1 MAEDNETKIPP
12 VPLAS
17 LRYLESP
24 FVLDDPDTQGLPA
37 LRRLPVPPPLFYPQ
51 AIDLFLWIDESQR
64 NAPSLQDLIE
74 QPDLADEIF
83 PNKTIKALTP
93 DPLVLVD
100 SPYVNLTELD
110 ESTPKDDLDLFV
122 ARISKEAS
130 ASMDE
135 EDLKERMRSNPLS
148 EEALLSGIAFLES
161 LRNGDGEIPSD
172 PVGPPLP
179 EQPLLPPVVAVEGSP
194 ERPSSLSPQPVPL
207 PTPSVSVANEP
218 VSETITTPPESVSST
233 EAILHMAAK
242 VPLPDGSQRPAFAS
256 QFFLT
261 TRQLEDLLTEAIPD
275 PGAAKDVRQMI
286 RLWAESEK
294 REGSQGV
301 KLALDVKS
309 VLIKAQVSKFD
320 TDLKG
325 EAEVAGLKPDDYYL
339 IGIDKDDQTGIV
351 TIWSKPVAIE
361 RGENRVELSLQDI
374 VWNK

>member
-1 MAEDNETKIPP
+1 MEDSKTEAMS
-12 VPLAS
+12 VPRAS

-24 FVLDDPDTQGLPA
+24 FILDDPDTQGLPA
-37 LRRLPVPPPLFYPQ
+37 LRRLPMPPPLFYPQ

-64 NAPSLQDLIE
+64 NIPSLQDLID

-83 PNKTIKALTP
+83 PKKMIKALVP
-93 DPLVLVD
+93 DPLTLRNT
-100 SPYVNLTELD
+100 PYVNLSEPD

-122 ARISKEAS
+122 ARISEEAS
-130 ASMDE
+130 ASMNE
-135 EDLKERMRSNPLS
+135 ENLKERMRSNPLS
-148 EEALLSGIAFLES
+148 EEALISGIAFLES
-161 LRNGDGEIPSD
+161 LRNGDDETPSD
-172 PVGPPLP
+172 PVEPTLRQPPSLPAVVAAEGLP
-179 EQPLLPPVVAVEGSP
+179 ETLSSFPPQSIPSP
-194 ERPSSLSPQPVPL
+194 S
-207 PTPSVSVANEP
+207 PSVSVANELA
-218 VSETITTPPESVSST
+218 SESTATPSESIPST

-261 TRQLEDLLTEAIPD
+261 TRQLEDLLTEAIPY
-275 PGAAKDVRQMI
+275 PAAAKDVRQLI

-294 REGSQGV
+294 RAGSQGV

-309 VLIKAQVSKFD
+309 VLIKAQVTKFD

-351 TIWSKPVAIE
+351 TIWSKPVAIG